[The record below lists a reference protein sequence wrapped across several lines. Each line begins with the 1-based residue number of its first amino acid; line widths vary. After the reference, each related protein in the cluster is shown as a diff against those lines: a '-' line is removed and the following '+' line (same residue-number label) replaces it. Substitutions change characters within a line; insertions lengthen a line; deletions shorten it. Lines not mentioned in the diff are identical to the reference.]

1 MQFRALCDTSSYEF
15 IYPLHLCPVTAAGT
29 ISLGHVLHLHFPR
42 SWWVRGTVPHW
53 LSCASLFTKVW
64 TCPIPAFGLDPPSA
78 TNQVPF
84 RDPQICF
91 SPSQRP
97 ISPYYLI
104 FQITSS
110 SYVPSLVSI
119 TRDKALSVVCMI
131 SMGEPED
138 PSWRTSGGSMA
149 WQA

>member
-29 ISLGHVLHLHFPR
+29 ISLWHVLHLHPPR

-53 LSCASLFTKVW
+53 LSYSIL
-64 TCPIPAFGLDPPSA
+64 IYQGLDLSHSSIGLDPPSA

-110 SYVPSLVSI
+110 NYVPSLVSI
-119 TRDKALSVVCMI
+119 TRDKALSLVCMI

-138 PSWRTSGGSMA
+138 PS
-149 WQA
+149 